1 MKDKTIFEL
10 KIFVFLAYINENYP
24 EILDEFFRSE
34 EHKCEPKD
42 LSLDSFVE
50 AFKLLNKI
58 EQ

>member
-10 KIFVFLAYINENYP
+10 KIFVFLAYINEKHP
-24 EILDEFFRSE
+24 EILKEFFESE